1 MDNMFDYLKWR
12 SDLSFSKCRINEIDF
27 ALFSQLIMI
36 PYTLYINMPMSKTD
50 DAITLKELAV
60 LVKENKEKF
69 VKKMG
74 LIVPPQI
81 VDLVIK
87 MGESHRFEN
96 IVLRNYESEINDS
109 KEIQFTVCTLDIDDE
124 TRIVVYSGTDDSIIG
139 WKEDFNMMFTFP
151 TPAQKEAIKY
161 LKRYSEDKKLYIVG
175 HSKGGNLAMYST
187 LHIREK
193 IFDNIIKVYCFD
205 APGIS
210 EEIKDLDE
218 AKRRFKKIIG
228 FTPQTAIIG
237 RLFKHLEKDIVI
249 SSTSNGLYQHDLL
262 SWEVEVNKFKRL
274 DSRDNDSIYIENKI
288 TKMLETMSPIVKEEF
303 VEIGYG
309 LFMRTKSQT
318 LTDLANKK
326 TQLVKQYVTI
336 KKEERKILEKTLSE
350 LILDKVFIRNIL
362 YAIRETF
369 GKTKEKKKYIKDNEN
384 KKRN

>member
-12 SDLSFSKCRINEIDF
+12 SDLSFSRCRINELDF
-27 ALFSQLIMI
+27 ALFSQIIMI
-36 PYTLYINMPMSKTD
+36 PYTLYIDMPMSRTKD
-50 DAITLKELAV
+50 SITLKELAA

-81 VDLVIK
+81 VDILIK

-109 KEIQFTVCTLDIDDE
+109 KEIQFTVCTLDIDEE
-124 TRIVVYSGTDDSIIG
+124 TRVIVFSGTDDSIIG

-187 LHIREK
+187 LHIREE
-193 IFDNIIKVYCFD
+193 IFENIIKVYCFD

-210 EEIKDLDE
+210 EEIKDLEE
-218 AKRRFKKIIG
+218 AKRRFKKIRG
-228 FTPQTAIIG
+228 YTPQTAIIG
-237 RLFKHLEKDIVI
+237 RLFKHYEKDIVV
-249 SSTSNGLYQHDLL
+249 SSTSSGIYQHDLL

-274 DSRDNDSIYIENKI
+274 ETRDKDSLHIEQKI
-288 TKMLETMSPIVKEEF
+288 DMMLEKMSPVLKEEF

-309 LFMRTKSQT
+309 LFMRTNSQT

-336 KKEERKILEKTLSE
+336 KKEERKLLEKTLSE

-369 GKTKEKKKYIKDNEN
+369 GKTKEKKKYLRESET
-384 KKRN
+384 KK

>member
-12 SDLSFSKCRINEIDF
+12 SDLSFSRCKVNELDF
-27 ALFSQLIMI
+27 ALFSQIIMI
-36 PYTLYINMPMSKTD
+36 PFTLYIDMPMSKTND
-50 DAITLKELAV
+50 SMTLKELAK
-60 LVKENKEKF
+60 LVEENKEKF
-69 VKKMG
+69 VKRMG
-74 LIVPPQI
+74 LIIPPQI
-81 VDLVIK
+81 LDMLIK

-96 IVLRNYESEINDS
+96 IIVRNYESEICES
-109 KEIQFTVCTLDIDDE
+109 KEIQFTVFTLDLDEE
-124 TRIVVYSGTDDSIIG
+124 TRVIVYSGTDDSIIG

-161 LKRYSEDKKLYIVG
+161 LKRYSENKKLYIVG

-187 LHIREK
+187 LHIREE
-193 IFDNIIKVYCFD
+193 IFENIIKVYCFD

-210 EEIKDLDE
+210 EEIKDMAE
-218 AKRRFKKIIG
+218 AKRRFKKIRG
-228 FTPQTAIIG
+228 YTPQTAIIG
-237 RLFKHLEKDIVI
+237 RLFKHYEKDIVV
-249 SSTSNGLYQHDLL
+249 SSTSSGLYQHDLL

-274 DSRDNDSIYIENKI
+274 EKRDSDSLHIEQKI
-288 TKMLETMSPIVKEEF
+288 DRMLEKMSPVLKEEF

-309 LFMRTKSQT
+309 LFMRTQSQT

-362 YAIRETF
+362 FAIRETF
-369 GKTKEKKKYIKDNEN
+369 GKTKEKKKYLKENAIK
-384 KKRN
+384 K

>member
-12 SDLSFSKCRINEIDF
+12 SDLSFSRCHINELDF

-36 PYTLYINMPMSKTD
+36 PYTLYIDMPMSKTN
-50 DAITLKELAV
+50 ASITLKELAV

-81 VDLVIK
+81 VDIVIK

-96 IVLRNYESEINDS
+96 IVLKNYESEICDS
-109 KEIQFTVCTLDIDDE
+109 KEIQFTVCTLDLDEE
-124 TRIVVYSGTDDSIIG
+124 TRVIVYSGTDDSIIG

-187 LHIREK
+187 LHIKES
-193 IFDNIIKVYCFD
+193 IFENIIKVYCFD

-210 EEIKDLDE
+210 EEIKDIDE
-218 AKRRFKKIIG
+218 AKRRFKKIRG
-228 FTPQTAIIG
+228 YTPQTAIIG
-237 RLFKHLEKDIVI
+237 RLFKHYEKDIVV
-249 SSTSNGLYQHDLL
+249 SSTSSGLYQHDLL

-274 DSRDNDSIYIENKI
+274 PSRDKDSLHIEQKI
-288 TKMLETMSPIVKEEF
+288 AKMLEKMSPVLKEEF

-309 LFMRTKSQT
+309 LFMRTQSQT

-326 TQLVKQYVTI
+326 TQLIKQYVSI
-336 KKEERKILEKTLSE
+336 KKEERKFLEKTLSE

-369 GKTKEKKKYIKDNEN
+369 GKTKEKKKYIKTNEHQQ
-384 KKRN
+384 